1 LRTNTISRS
10 GRNAARGI
18 GGAAVVLGLLAG
30 MMLPAG
36 YLAAQGGPAGAAA
49 VQEKDEK
56 QPAPAAAPAAA
67 PRLETPTAPPGP
79 AQEPAPAAGT
89 KPTQES
95 KPTPQLQLETPKA
108 APAPA
113 QQLETPKA
121 PAAPPTEA
129 QRALIEDIIFRGN
142 RRIPGATLRA
152 RILSRKGDP
161 YDENSLERDF
171 MALWNTG
178 FLDDI
183 RLEVSDGEKGGK
195 IIVFYVREKKL
206 IRSIDYKGLKSVQ
219 VSDVLD
225 IFKKRKVGLS
235 IQSQYD
241 PVVVK
246 RAEVTL
252 REMLAAHGRQFATV
266 RSRTRNIPPN
276 SVVLTFIVV
285 EGPKVKVGDVR
296 FQGNTVFSTRHLQRA
311 MKYSRAAGA
320 PPWFYWFHKTYDKE
334 RIEADLENVR
344 DLYRDNGY
352 FYAVA
357 KEPTV
362 KMVDTKHRWP
372 FFFFSWG
379 RGKRVD
385 MTIPIEEGNQYRLGR
400 FTIRGNKL
408 FKQELLAP
416 ILQIKPGEIF
426 SLGKVRKAIENYTK
440 LYGGF
445 GYINFTA
452 SPDIEPDNKKR
463 VINLALDFEEDKQF
477 FVHRIEFQGNTK
489 TRDKVVRREVLTDE
503 GTIFNSHL
511 WDLSVLRVNQL
522 GFFDTI
528 KKEDYEIKQNT
539 KESNVDIVLKV
550 KEKGKNS
557 IGFNGGVSGY
567 AGNFVGVNYATNNF
581 LGLGET
587 LSLQFQFGTYEKLY
601 SFGFTEPYLFDRPI
615 TTGFTIFRSD
625 YRYDQ
630 LRQAALYAGV
640 NPSALQQSALGA
652 TFYQNFQQNS
662 SGFTVFA
669 SYPLRRSFARVGLT
683 YTYSKSS
690 LQAFSLASQ
699 SYFEAVNFRGLVGPN
714 ALSGITQS
722 QVMPTY
728 TYNTVNDAWNPTRGK
743 SIYAALSFSGSIL
756 GGNVNTVRP
765 VVEFKYFVPVARRRA
780 EKPHVFGAHVM
791 ASMVTGFGGKVAP
804 PFSRF
809 YAGGEDDI
817 RGFDIRTISPIAFYP
832 SVQTVC
838 NRDNLGRIIP
848 ALDAN
853 GNSTGSCGSS
863 TRVPFST
870 PLWPGGDTML
880 VTNLEYRVPI
890 LGPVT
895 AAYFVDVGSSFI
907 MRSSQLQVAPAAL
920 SSIQQEFPW
929 FPLPQQLKPIKGTNF
944 KPRGSTGIE
953 VQVILP
959 ILNAPFRVYFAYNFL
974 RLDQNVVPPQDLP
987 PMSMFPNQATYVDA
1001 LKLFQG
1007 FRLQE
1012 RRTRLGFT
1020 VARTF

>member
-1 LRTNTISRS
+1 MI
-10 GRNAARGI
+10 GRAAI
-18 GGAAVVLGLLAG
+18 ALGLLAG
-30 MMLPAG
+30 MMLAAGCLAAETKPAG
-36 YLAAQGGPAGAAA
+36 SAVVQEKNEKTPAPPVGPAG
-49 VQEKDEK
+49 
-56 QPAPAAAPAAA
+56 A
-67 PRLETPTAPPGP
+67 PRLETPTAPPAP
-79 AQEPAPAAGT
+79 VPEPATAAGKSQT
-89 KPTQES
+89 QEGAPTQ
-95 KPTPQLQLETPKA
+95 PLRLETPKGA
-108 APAPA
+108 TTPS

-121 PAAPPTEA
+121 PGAAPREA
-129 QRALIEDIIFRGN
+129 QRPAFIEDIIFRGN

-152 RILSRKGDP
+152 RILSRKGDV
-161 YDENSLERDF
+161 YDESGLERDF

-183 RLEVSDGEKGGK
+183 RLEVSDSEKGGK
-195 IIVFYVREKKL
+195 TIVFYVREKKL

-219 VSDVLD
+219 QSDVLD
-225 IFKKRKVGLS
+225 IFKKHKVGLS
-235 IQSQYD
+235 ILSQYD
-241 PVVVK
+241 PVLVK

-296 FQGNTVFSTRHLQRA
+296 FQGNTVYSTHRLQRV
-311 MKYSRAAGA
+311 MKYSRPAGA

-334 RIEADLENVR
+334 RIEADLENIR

-357 KEPTV
+357 KEPAV
-362 KMVDTKHRWP
+362 KMVDTKHPWP

-385 MTIPIEEGNQYRLGR
+385 ITIPLEESNQYRLGR
-400 FTIRGNKL
+400 FTIRGCKL
-408 FKQELLAP
+408 FKQEVLAP
-416 ILQIKPGEIF
+416 ILQLKPGDIF

-489 TRDKVVRREVLTDE
+489 TRDKVVRREILTDE

-522 GFFDTI
+522 GYFDSI

-539 KESNVDIVLKV
+539 KEANVDIVVKV

-557 IGFNGGVSGY
+557 IGFSGGMSGY
-567 AGNFVGVNYATNNF
+567 AGNFVGINYATNNF

-615 TTGFTIFRSD
+615 TTGFTIFKSE
-625 YRYDQ
+625 YKYDQ
-630 LRQAALYAGV
+630 LRQAAVSQGI
-640 NPSALQQSALGA
+640 NPSSLQQSAYGSL
-652 TFYQNFQQNS
+652 YQNFQQNS
-662 SGFTVFA
+662 SGFTVFT
-669 SYPLRRSFARVGLT
+669 SYPLRRSFARLGLT
-683 YTYSKSS
+683 YSYSVSS
-690 LQAFSLASQ
+690 LQAFSAASQ
-699 SYFEAVNFRGLVGPN
+699 SYFEAINFRGLVGPN

-722 QVMPTY
+722 QIMPTY
-728 TYNTVNDAWNPTRGK
+728 TYNTVNDSWYPTRGK
-743 SIYAALSFSGSIL
+743 SMYAALSFSGSIL
-756 GGNVNTVRP
+756 GGNTNTVRP
-765 VVEFKYFVPVARRRA
+765 VVEFKYFHPVAKKRA
-780 EKPHVFGAHVM
+780 EKPHVFGVHVM
-791 ASMVTGFGGKVAP
+791 ASMVSGFGGLVASP
-804 PFSRF
+804 NSRF
-809 YAGGEDDI
+809 YLGGEDDI

-832 SVQTVC
+832 TVGTVC
-838 NRDNLGRIIP
+838 NRDNLGRQIM

-853 GNSTGSCGSS
+853 GASTGSCGSS
-863 TRVPFST
+863 TRLPYYT
-870 PLWPGGDTML
+870 PLWPGGDTVV
-880 VTNLEYRVPI
+880 VTNLEYRIPI
-890 LGPVT
+890 AGPVT

-907 MRSSQLQVAPAAL
+907 TRSSQLQVSPQAL
-920 SSIQQEFPW
+920 DPVSQEFPW
-929 FPLPQQLKPIKGTNF
+929 FPLPKELKPIKGTNF
-944 KPRGSTGIE
+944 RPRASTGIE
-953 VQVILP
+953 FQVILP
-959 ILNAPFRVYFAYNFL
+959 VLNAPFRIFYAYNFMRFDENL
-974 RLDQNVVPPQDLP
+974 IPPQALP
-987 PMSMFPNQATYVDA
+987 PASMFPNQATYVDA
-1001 LKLFQG
+1001 VKLFAG
-1007 FRLQE
+1007 YHLQD
-1012 RRTRLGFT
+1012 RKTKLGFT